1 MAAIPKSKNLGDNVN
16 EDTIKEEQVEESKNI
31 LNELLSPESNEKN
44 NNQSIKSR
52 NVDSKPKKEPK
63 KRNKKLIVRN
73 VILVVLALVMAVS
86 GTGFIY
92 YYNTLDSLNF
102 SESGELGEIGD
113 FSETGNFI
121 TNGKKKSGTI
131 TDYDIDIKESH
142 VNMSLEE
149 GSLLNDP
156 MVLNIL
162 LFGAD
167 KNDGTS
173 QRSDTMI
180 MLSIDN
186 RHKKINLTSFMRD
199 LWVYIPDYGYSKL
212 NHAYAYG
219 GPKLAI
225 STIEQ
230 NFGVGI
236 DRYAIVDFSSF
247 KSIIDILGGIDIELS
262 DEEIDYINWQCWKNK
277 QVQTRHELTDKAG
290 VVHLNGRQAL
300 WYARDRGD
308 IDEGFSGSDFDRT
321 ARQRKLLRTIA
332 SDMKSASITQ
342 IVNIVNQI
350 GPLITTNLKK
360 TEITTLVANSL
371 TYLSYDMV
379 EYRIPSDGNYEA
391 GWHYGM
397 STLDV
402 PDWDAERTN
411 LAIFVYEE
419 LVTDAL
425 EGYMTYE
432 PK

>member
-1 MAAIPKSKNLGDNVN
+1 MAAIPKSRNIDDNVN
-16 EDTIKEEQVEESKNI
+16 EDTIKDEQVEENKNI
-31 LNELLSPESNEKN
+31 LNELLSPDSDENNE
-44 NNQSIKSR
+44 QPIKSR
-52 NVDSKPKKEPK
+52 NVGSKPKKERK

-86 GTGFIY
+86 GSGFIY

-121 TNGKKKSGTI
+121 TNAKKKSGTN
-131 TDYDIDIKESH
+131 TDYDIDIKEGY

-156 MVLNIL
+156 MVLNVL

-186 RHKKINLTSFMRD
+186 RHKKIKLTSFMRD

-225 STIEQ
+225 DTIEQ
-230 NFGVGI
+230 NFGVRI
-236 DRYAIVDFSSF
+236 DRYAIVDFASF
-247 KSIIDILGGIDIELS
+247 KAIIDILGGIDIELS

-290 VVHLNGRQAL
+290 LVHLNGRQAL

-402 PDWDAERTN
+402 PDWDTERTN

>member
-1 MAAIPKSKNLGDNVN
+1 MAASSKSEIKNSESSIPDEKIDKDPK
-16 EDTIKEEQVEESKNI
+16 DKNI
-31 LNELLSPESNEKN
+31 V
-44 NNQSIKSR
+44 KSR
-52 NVDSKPKKEPK
+52 EIKTEPK

-86 GTGFIY
+86 GSGFIY
-92 YYNTLDSLNF
+92 YYNTLDALNF
-102 SESGELGEIGD
+102 SETGEFGEIAD
-113 FSETGNFI
+113 FDESVNFI
-121 TNGKKKSGTI
+121 ANQKKKKVS
-131 TDYDIDIKESH
+131 TDTDIDIKDGY

-149 GSLLNDP
+149 GALLNDP
-156 MVLNIL
+156 MVLNVL

-186 RHKKINLTSFMRD
+186 RHKKIKLTSFMRD
-199 LWVYIPDYGYSKL
+199 LWVYIPEYGYSKL

-230 NFGVGI
+230 NFGVSI

-247 KSIIDILGGIDIELS
+247 KSIIDILGGIDIKLS
-262 DEEIDYINWQCWKNK
+262 DEEIDYINWQSWKNK
-277 QVQTRHELTDKAG
+277 QVKTRHELTDKAG

-332 SDMKSASITQ
+332 SDMRSASITQ

-360 TEITTLVANSL
+360 TEITTLVSNSL

-402 PDWDAERTN
+402 PDWAQERKD

-425 EGYMTYE
+425 DGYMTVDVQ
-432 PK
+432 

>member
-1 MAAIPKSKNLGDNVN
+1 
-16 EDTIKEEQVEESKNI
+16 
-31 LNELLSPESNEKN
+31 
-44 NNQSIKSR
+44 
-52 NVDSKPKKEPK
+52 
-63 KRNKKLIVRN
+63 
-73 VILVVLALVMAVS
+73 
-86 GTGFIY
+86 
-92 YYNTLDSLNF
+92 
-102 SESGELGEIGD
+102 
-113 FSETGNFI
+113 
-121 TNGKKKSGTI
+121 
-131 TDYDIDIKESH
+131 
-142 VNMSLEE
+142 
-149 GSLLNDP
+149 
-156 MVLNIL
+156 
-162 LFGAD
+162 
-167 KNDGTS
+167 
-173 QRSDTMI
+173 

-402 PDWDAERTN
+402 PDWDTERTN

>member
-1 MAAIPKSKNLGDNVN
+1 MAAIPKSRNIDDNVN
-16 EDTIKEEQVEESKNI
+16 EDTIKDEQVEENKNI
-31 LNELLSPESNEKN
+31 LNELLSPESDENNE
-44 NNQSIKSR
+44 QPIKSR
-52 NVDSKPKKEPK
+52 NVGSKPKKERK

-86 GTGFIY
+86 GSGFIY

-121 TNGKKKSGTI
+121 TNAKKKSGTN
-131 TDYDIDIKESH
+131 TDYDIDIKEGY

-156 MVLNIL
+156 MVLNVL

-186 RHKKINLTSFMRD
+186 RHKKIKLTSFMRD

-225 STIEQ
+225 DTIEQ
-230 NFGVGI
+230 NFGVRI
-236 DRYAIVDFSSF
+236 DRYAIVDFASF
-247 KSIIDILGGIDIELS
+247 KAIIDILGGIDIELS

-290 VVHLNGRQAL
+290 LVHLNGRQAL

-402 PDWDAERTN
+402 PDWDTERTN

>member
-1 MAAIPKSKNLGDNVN
+1 MAAASKKID
-16 EDTIKEEQVEESKNI
+16 DTVSESTV
-31 LNELLSPESNEKN
+31 
-44 NNQSIKSR
+44 KSR
-52 NVDSKPKKEPK
+52 NLKKPK

-73 VILVVLALVMAVS
+73 VFLVMLALVMAVS
-86 GTGFIY
+86 GSGFIY
-92 YYNTLDSLNF
+92 YYKTLDALNY
-102 SESGELGEIGD
+102 
-113 FSETGNFI
+113 SETGQLGDVADFEESGIFI
-121 TNGKKKSGTI
+121 AGQKKKKTTN
-131 TDYDIDIKESH
+131 TDVDLKDDSFI
-142 VNMSLEE
+142 NMSFEE

-180 MLSIDN
+180 MMSIDN
-186 RHKKINLTSFMRD
+186 RHKKIKLTSFMRD
-199 LWVYIPDYGYSKL
+199 LWVYIPEYGYSKL

-247 KSIIDILGGIDIELS
+247 KAIIDILGGIDIELS

-277 QVQTRHELTDKAG
+277 QVKTRHELTDKAG
-290 VVHLNGRQAL
+290 KVHLNGRQAL

-308 IDEGFSGSDFDRT
+308 VDEGFSGSDFDRT
-321 ARQRKLLRTIA
+321 ARQRKVLRTIA
-332 SDMKSASITQ
+332 GDMRSASLAQ
-342 IVNIVNQI
+342 IVNIVNEI
-350 GPLITTNLKK
+350 GPLVTTNLKK
-360 TEITTLVANSL
+360 TEITTLVSNSL
-371 TYLSYDMV
+371 TYLSYEMV
-379 EYRIPSDGNYEA
+379 EYRLPSDGNYEA

-402 PDWDAERTN
+402 PDWNQERIN
-411 LAIFVYEE
+411 LAVFVYEE

-425 EGYMTYE
+425 EGYMTYQVQ
-432 PK
+432 

>member
-1 MAAIPKSKNLGDNVN
+1 MAANPKSKIKDNQY
-16 EDTIKEEQVEESKNI
+16 DK
-31 LNELLSPESNEKN
+31 
-44 NNQSIKSR
+44 SIKSR
-52 NVDSKPKKEPK
+52 NVGDVAKGKPKK
-63 KRNKKLIVRN
+63 NKKLIIRN
-73 VILVVLALVMAVS
+73 VILVILALVMAVS
-86 GTGFIY
+86 GSGFIY
-92 YYNTLDSLNF
+92 YYNTLDSLNY
-102 SESGELGEIGD
+102 SESGEIGEIGD
-113 FSETGNFI
+113 FDETGNFI
-121 TNGKKKSGTI
+121 TRAKKKSAAAN
-131 TDYDIDIKESH
+131 DYDVDIKEGYI
-142 VNMSLEE
+142 NMNLEE

-167 KNDGTS
+167 KNDGS
-173 QRSDTMI
+173 GQRSDTMI
-180 MLSIDN
+180 MMSVDN
-186 RHKKINLTSFMRD
+186 RHKKIKLTSFMRD
-199 LWVYIPDYGYSKL
+199 LWVDIPDYGYSKL

-247 KSIIDILGGIDIELS
+247 KAIIDILGGIDIELS
-262 DEEIDYINWQCWKNK
+262 DEEIDYINWQCWKNH
-277 QVQTRHELTDKAG
+277 QVETRHELTDSAG
-290 VVHLNGRQAL
+290 IVHLNGRQAL

-308 IDEGFSGSDFDRT
+308 VDMGFSGSDFDRT

-332 SDMKSASITQ
+332 SDMRSASIAQ
-342 IVNIVNQI
+342 IVNIVNQV
-350 GPLITTNLKK
+350 GPLVTTNLKK
-360 TEITTLVANSL
+360 TEITTLVSNSL

-402 PDWDAERTN
+402 PDWDQERKN

-432 PK
+432 PE

>member
-1 MAAIPKSKNLGDNVN
+1 MEAIPKSRNIDDNVN
-16 EDTIKEEQVEESKNI
+16 EDTIKEEQVEENKNI
-31 LNELLSPESNEKN
+31 LNELLSPDSDENNE
-44 NNQSIKSR
+44 QPIKSR
-52 NVDSKPKKEPK
+52 NVGSKPKKERK

-86 GTGFIY
+86 GSGFIY

-121 TNGKKKSGTI
+121 TNAKKKSGTN
-131 TDYDIDIKESH
+131 TDYDIDIKEGY

-156 MVLNIL
+156 MVLNVL

-186 RHKKINLTSFMRD
+186 RHKKIKLTSFMRD

-225 STIEQ
+225 DTIEQ

-236 DRYAIVDFSSF
+236 DRYAIVDFASF
-247 KSIIDILGGIDIELS
+247 KAIIDILGGIDIELS

-290 VVHLNGRQAL
+290 LVHLNGRQAL

-402 PDWDAERTN
+402 PDWDTERTN

>member
-1 MAAIPKSKNLGDNVN
+1 MAANPKSRTSNGSTKAQNVKENKSKSDKTVKSRSVAAKSKN
-16 EDTIKEEQVEESKNI
+16 
-31 LNELLSPESNEKN
+31 
-44 NNQSIKSR
+44 
-52 NVDSKPKKEPK
+52 KPAKK
-63 KRNKKLIVRN
+63 NKKLIVRN

-86 GTGFIY
+86 GSGFIY

-102 SESGELGEIGD
+102 SESGEFGEIGD
-113 FSETGNFI
+113 FDENGNFI
-121 TNGKKKSGTI
+121 TNARKKSNGGN
-131 TDYDIDIKESH
+131 DYDVDIKNGYI
-142 VNMSLEE
+142 NMNLEE

-167 KNDGTS
+167 KNDGTN

-180 MLSIDN
+180 MMSIDN
-186 RHKKINLTSFMRD
+186 RHKKIKLTSFMRD

-219 GPKLAI
+219 GAKLAI

-247 KSIIDILGGIDIELS
+247 RSIIDILGGIDIELS
-262 DEEIDYINWQCWKNK
+262 DEEIDYINWQCWKNH
-277 QVQTRHELTDKAG
+277 QVETRHELTDSAG
-290 VVHLNGRQAL
+290 IVHLNGRQAL

-308 IDEGFSGSDFDRT
+308 VDEGFSGSDFDRT

-332 SDMKSASITQ
+332 GDMRSASIAQ

-350 GPLITTNLKK
+350 GPLVTTNLKK
-360 TEITTLVANSL
+360 TEITTLVSNSL

-379 EYRIPSDGNYEA
+379 EYRLPSDGSYEA

-402 PDWDAERTN
+402 PDWNQERTN

-425 EGYMTYE
+425 DGYMTYE
-432 PK
+432 VQ

>member
-1 MAAIPKSKNLGDNVN
+1 MAAKPKSRIIGDNVKDEKVK
-16 EDTIKEEQVEESKNI
+16 EDEKILDDSVSSK
-31 LNELLSPESNEKN
+31 PDKKDDKTV
-44 NNQSIKSR
+44 KSR
-52 NVDSKPKKEPK
+52 NVTPETKSKPQKK
-63 KRNKKLIVRN
+63 NKKLIVRN
-73 VILVVLALVMAVS
+73 VVLVVLALVMAVS
-86 GTGFIY
+86 GSGFIY
-92 YYNTLDSLNF
+92 YYNTLDSLNY
-102 SESGELGEIGD
+102 SETGEFGEIGD
-113 FSETGNFI
+113 FDENGNFI
-121 TNGKKKSGTI
+121 TNAKKKSSTGSGG
-131 TDYDIDIKESH
+131 YDVDIKNGYI
-142 VNMSLEE
+142 NMSLEE

-156 MVLNIL
+156 MVLNVL

-180 MLSIDN
+180 MMSIDN
-186 RHKKINLTSFMRD
+186 RHKKIKLTSFMRD
-199 LWVYIPDYGYSKL
+199 IWVYIPDYGYSKL

-262 DEEIDYINWQCWKNK
+262 DEEIDYINWQCWKNH
-277 QVQTRHELTDKAG
+277 QVETRHELTDSAG
-290 VVHLNGRQAL
+290 IVHLNGRQAL

-308 IDEGFSGSDFDRT
+308 VEEGFSGSDFDRT

-332 SDMKSASITQ
+332 SNMRSASIAQ

-360 TEITTLVANSL
+360 TEITTLVSNSL

-379 EYRIPSDGNYEA
+379 EYRLPSDGSYEA

-397 STLDV
+397 STLDI
-402 PDWDAERTN
+402 PDWDQERKN

-425 EGYMTYE
+425 DGYMTYE
-432 PK
+432 VK

>member
-1 MAAIPKSKNLGDNVN
+1 MEAIPKSRNIDDNVN
-16 EDTIKEEQVEESKNI
+16 EDTIKDEQVEENKNI
-31 LNELLSPESNEKN
+31 LNELLSPDSDENNE
-44 NNQSIKSR
+44 QPIKSR
-52 NVDSKPKKEPK
+52 NVGSKPKKERK

-86 GTGFIY
+86 GSGFIY

-121 TNGKKKSGTI
+121 TNAKKKSGTN
-131 TDYDIDIKESH
+131 TDYDIDIKEGY

-156 MVLNIL
+156 MVLNVL

-186 RHKKINLTSFMRD
+186 RHKKIKLTSFMRD

-225 STIEQ
+225 DTIEQ

-236 DRYAIVDFSSF
+236 DRYAIVDFASF
-247 KSIIDILGGIDIELS
+247 KAIIDILGGIDIELS

-290 VVHLNGRQAL
+290 LVHLNGRQAL

-402 PDWDAERTN
+402 PDWDTERTN

>member
-1 MAAIPKSKNLGDNVN
+1 MAASSKSEIKNSESSIPDEKIDKDPK
-16 EDTIKEEQVEESKNI
+16 DKNI
-31 LNELLSPESNEKN
+31 V
-44 NNQSIKSR
+44 KSR
-52 NVDSKPKKEPK
+52 EIKTEPK

-86 GTGFIY
+86 GSGFIY
-92 YYNTLDSLNF
+92 YYNTLDALNF
-102 SESGELGEIGD
+102 SETGEFGEIAD
-113 FSETGNFI
+113 FDESVNFI
-121 TNGKKKSGTI
+121 ANQKKKKVS
-131 TDYDIDIKESH
+131 TDTDIDIKDGY

-149 GSLLNDP
+149 GVLLNDP
-156 MVLNIL
+156 MVLNVL

-186 RHKKINLTSFMRD
+186 RHKKIKLTSFMRD
-199 LWVYIPDYGYSKL
+199 LWVYIPEYGYSKL

-230 NFGVGI
+230 NFGVSI

-247 KSIIDILGGIDIELS
+247 KSIIDILGGIDIKLS
-262 DEEIDYINWQCWKNK
+262 DEEIDYINWQSWKNK
-277 QVQTRHELTDKAG
+277 QVKTRHELTDKAG

-332 SDMKSASITQ
+332 SDMRSASITQ

-360 TEITTLVANSL
+360 TEITTLVSNSL

-402 PDWDAERTN
+402 PDWAQERKD

-425 EGYMTYE
+425 DGYMTVDVQ
-432 PK
+432 

>member
-1 MAAIPKSKNLGDNVN
+1 MAAIPKSRNIDDNVN
-16 EDTIKEEQVEESKNI
+16 EDTIKEEQVEENKNI
-31 LNELLSPESNEKN
+31 LNELLSPDSDENNE
-44 NNQSIKSR
+44 QPIKSR
-52 NVDSKPKKEPK
+52 NVGSKPKKERK

-86 GTGFIY
+86 GSGFIY

-121 TNGKKKSGTI
+121 TNAKKKSGTN
-131 TDYDIDIKESH
+131 TDYDIDIKEGY

-156 MVLNIL
+156 MVLNVL

-186 RHKKINLTSFMRD
+186 RHKKIKLTSFMRD

-225 STIEQ
+225 DTIEQ

-236 DRYAIVDFSSF
+236 DRYAIVDFASF
-247 KSIIDILGGIDIELS
+247 KAIIDILGGIDIELS

-290 VVHLNGRQAL
+290 LVHLNGRQAL

-402 PDWDAERTN
+402 PDWDTERTN

>member
-1 MAAIPKSKNLGDNVN
+1 MAAASKKID
-16 EDTIKEEQVEESKNI
+16 DTVSESTV
-31 LNELLSPESNEKN
+31 
-44 NNQSIKSR
+44 KSR
-52 NVDSKPKKEPK
+52 NLKKPK

-73 VILVVLALVMAVS
+73 VFLVMLALVMAVS
-86 GTGFIY
+86 GSGFIY
-92 YYNTLDSLNF
+92 YYKTLDALNY
-102 SESGELGEIGD
+102 
-113 FSETGNFI
+113 SETGQLGDVADFEESGIFI
-121 TNGKKKSGTI
+121 AGQKKKKTTN
-131 TDYDIDIKESH
+131 TDVDLKDDSFI
-142 VNMSLEE
+142 NMNFEE

-180 MLSIDN
+180 MMSIDN
-186 RHKKINLTSFMRD
+186 RHKKIKLTSFMRD
-199 LWVYIPDYGYSKL
+199 LWVYIPEYGYSKL

-247 KSIIDILGGIDIELS
+247 KAIIDILGGIDIELS

-277 QVQTRHELTDKAG
+277 QVKTRHELTDKAG
-290 VVHLNGRQAL
+290 KVHLNGRQAL

-321 ARQRKLLRTIA
+321 ARQRKVLRTIA
-332 SDMKSASITQ
+332 GDMRSASLAQ
-342 IVNIVNQI
+342 IVNIVNEI
-350 GPLITTNLKK
+350 GPLVTTNLKK
-360 TEITTLVANSL
+360 TEITTLVSNSL
-371 TYLSYDMV
+371 TYLSYEMV
-379 EYRIPSDGNYEA
+379 EYRLPSDGNYEA

-402 PDWDAERTN
+402 PDWNQERIN
-411 LAIFVYEE
+411 LAVFVYEE

-425 EGYMTYE
+425 EGYMTYQVQ
-432 PK
+432 

>member
-402 PDWDAERTN
+402 PDWDTERTN

>member
-16 EDTIKEEQVEESKNI
+16 EDTIKEEQVEESENI